1 MKTPKK
7 LWIDYKTPTPAKWRK
22 LGDFALLMLVTLQSI
37 IAAAPEEILSTKESY
52 WIGVSL
58 TLLVVGFKFWT
69 NTHTENENISI

>member
-1 MKTPKK
+1 MKSPKK

-37 IAAAPEEILSTKESY
+37 IAAAPEEVLSTKESY

-69 NTHTENENISI
+69 NTHTDENKSV